1 MKPTVT
7 DRDIGD
13 LVHYELIGIQR
24 EFSINEGII
33 IFVANH
39 FIEYIIKCVAKSQTQ
54 LGNFHFVK
62 LMQHCVKYYKQ
73 MDVRTRQTWRQ
84 IPCQ

>member
-13 LVHYELIGIQR
+13 LVHYEFIGIQT

-33 IFVANH
+33 IFVANN
-39 FIEYIIKCVAKSQTQ
+39 FIEYIIKCVAKSQTR
-54 LGNFHFVK
+54 L
-62 LMQHCVKYYKQ
+62 L
-73 MDVRTRQTWRQ
+73 
-84 IPCQ
+84 

>member
-13 LVHYELIGIQR
+13 LVHYEFIGIQR

-33 IFVANH
+33 IFVANN
-39 FIEYIIKCVAKSQTQ
+39 FIEYIIKCVAKSQTR
-54 LGNFHFVK
+54 LGDFHF
-62 LMQHCVKYYKQ
+62 YY
-73 MDVRTRQTWRQ
+73 TFS
-84 IPCQ
+84 